1 MMKFWV
7 CEIFL
12 KNFLDFLLQ
21 TREGYVMRVN
31 DFKNEVKITPLLTPI
46 TALTATIVIK
56 RYIRMDA
63 ERFTDIFSR
72 MQTKLRHIALRIVGN
87 EEEASDA
94 VQDAFVSLWRKRN
107 DVSDD
112 SNIEGLMT
120 VSVRNRC
127 LDAVSDRSRHRIEQI
142 DEAAAVTSPYNDHVD
157 TSENEI
163 LSEVEALIQKYLS
176 ERDREILILRD
187 KYGWDFEDVAE
198 KFDMTPAA
206 VRMALS
212 RARKAVA
219 MAYRERNGGK
229 R

>member
-1 MMKFWV
+1 
-7 CEIFL
+7 
-12 KNFLDFLLQ
+12 
-21 TREGYVMRVN
+21 MRVN

-46 TALTATIVIK
+46 TALTATIVINREK
-56 RYIRMDA
+56 QYSTIVINRENSYSTIVINRYIRMDA

-107 DVSDD
+107 DVADD
-112 SNIEGLMT
+112 SNIEGLVT

-127 LDAVSDRSRHRIEQI
+127 LDEVRDRSRHRIEQI
-142 DEAAAVTSPYNDHVD
+142 DEAYAVATSDNVRGD

-187 KYGWDFEDVAE
+187 KYGWDFEEVAE

-219 MAYRERNGGK
+219 MAYRERNGDK
-229 R
+229 A